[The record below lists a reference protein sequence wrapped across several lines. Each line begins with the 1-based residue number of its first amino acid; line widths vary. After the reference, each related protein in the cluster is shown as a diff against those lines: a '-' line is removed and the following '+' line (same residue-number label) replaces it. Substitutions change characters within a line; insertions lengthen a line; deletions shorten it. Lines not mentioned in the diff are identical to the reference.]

1 MKKPN
6 PFKGVLHVLLILLV
20 SSFIPNKAGIELN
33 LNINQ
38 NTTIFAIK

>member
-6 PFKGVLHVLLILLV
+6 PLNKASTIILLLLV
-20 SSFIPNKAGIELN
+20 YGFIPNKTGIELN

-38 NTTIFAIK
+38 NTTIFAMK